1 MMDHR
6 KQMGRLRRFV
16 VLTAVS
22 AALAGGA
29 AKDTKAV
36 RRSQEA
42 PRIVSLRL
50 IPEDRTLRGAGASQR
65 FVALAKY
72 SDGFERD
79 VTTAGKLSV
88 SDEQIAGISPDHRV
102 TARANGQTILQFKL
116 EGRSAQAPI
125 RVEQAGK
132 QRPFSFSREVGG
144 ILTRKGCNGSD
155 CHGGVKG
162 QGGFK
167 LSVNGTQPKEDYKWI
182 VEGGVY
188 QVLSAESAGAK
199 VPRVNLKEPEKSSL
213 LLKPTM
219 LSPHGGGR
227 RFTPTSPD
235 YEALLRW
242 VRQGA
247 PYGEESRQEAAHI
260 EKLDVQPKG
269 AVLDAAGRLQLLVTA
284 HLSDGASEDVTSE
297 AVYSAGNPEVAKV
310 TPEGVAIAGTTG
322 ETAVVIRAAGHAV
335 STQIGVASKPIA
347 NYPAVPA
354 RNYID
359 QHVFAKLRKLNMIP
373 SDLSSDSEFLR
384 RVCLDLA
391 GTIPPPERVREFLA
405 SKDPR
410 KRDKLIDALLD
421 SPEFV
426 DYWTFRFS
434 ELLRYR
440 QRATQL
446 MKDTQLYGEWIRNS
460 IAQNKPFDQI
470 ARERIAAE
478 GFTGPSRYYYELR
491 FLSAPPEI
499 ISEQMRVF
507 MGRRLECARC
517 HNHPYEA
524 WSQDQFW
531 GMAAFYGRMTDLRT
545 TVMDDSVVV
554 DAPEL
559 ANAVLHPRT
568 KKVVQPAFL
577 DGHLLPKE
585 RQPDP
590 RRALA
595 EWVTSHPYFAQT
607 IVNRSWDW
615 FFGRGFVEPVDDF
628 RSTNP
633 PSHPEL
639 MEALAKDLREHHY
652 DLKYLMKLIVSSR
665 TYQLSSVPNETN
677 RGDRTNFSHANP
689 KPLDA
694 AVLLDA
700 VVAVTQ
706 VEEDFKTGNMAPPK
720 GSRAIELCPDVFSS
734 KFLEAYGQNDRA
746 TLPEAKPEPSLAQ
759 ALHLMTGPAYSDK
772 LGQDGGRADR
782 LARGKLS
789 NKDLIEELYLTALA
803 RYPDREETA
812 ALEKALRTGPSRLQ
826 AISDLIWALISSRE
840 FAYRH

>member
-1 MMDHR
+1 MAYR
-6 KQMGRLRRFV
+6 TYLWELRLLV
-16 VLTAVS
+16 ALTA
-22 AALAGGA
+22 AGGIAGGA
-29 AKDTKAV
+29 AKETKGALRNRDTAK
-36 RRSQEA
+36 
-42 PRIVSLRL
+42 IVSLRL

-79 VTTAGKLSV
+79 VTAGGKLSV
-88 SDEQIAGISPDHRV
+88 SDERIAGVAGDHRV
-102 TARANGQTILQFKL
+102 TARADGETPVQFQM
-116 EGRSAQAPI
+116 EGRSAQARV
-125 RVEQAGK
+125 RVEQADK
-132 QRPFSFSREVGG
+132 PRPFSFSREVGG
-144 ILTRKGCNGSD
+144 ILTRKGCNSSD

-182 VEGGVY
+182 VEGGVF

-199 VPRVNLKEPEKSSL
+199 TPRVNVKEPEKSPL
-213 LLKPTM
+213 LLKPAMIT
-219 LSPHGGGR
+219 PHGGGR
-227 RFTPTSPD
+227 RFTATSPD
-235 YEALLRW
+235 YEVLLRW

-247 PYGEESRQEAAHI
+247 PYGEESKQEAARI
-260 EKLDVQPKG
+260 ERLEVLPKNT
-269 AVLDAAGRLQLLVTA
+269 VLDATGKQQLLVTA
-284 HLSDGASEDVTSE
+284 HSSDGTSEDVTGE
-297 AVYSAGNPEVAKV
+297 ALYSAGNSEVATV
-310 TPEGVAIAGTTG
+310 TPEGLATAVKPG
-322 ETAVVIRAAGHAV
+322 ETAVVIRVAGQAV

-347 NYPAVPA
+347 NYPVTPA

-359 QHVFAKLRKLNMIP
+359 EHVFAKLRKLNMVP
-373 SDLSSDSEFLR
+373 SAMSSDAEFLR

-391 GTIPPPERVREFLA
+391 GTLPPPQRAREFLA

-426 DYWTFRFS
+426 DYWTFRLS
-434 ELLRYR
+434 ELFRYR

-460 IAQNKPFDQI
+460 IAHNKPFDQM

-517 HNHPYEA
+517 HNHPYES

-559 ANAVLHPRT
+559 ANAVSHPRT
-568 KKVVQPAFL
+568 KQVVQPTFL
-577 DGHLLPKE
+577 DGRLLPKE

-595 EWVTSHPYFAQT
+595 EWITSHPYFAQT

-639 MEALAKDLREHHY
+639 MEALAQDLRDHHY

-665 TYQLSSVPNETN
+665 TYQLSSTPNETN

-689 KPLDA
+689 KALDA

-700 VVAVTQ
+700 VVSVTQ
-706 VEEDFKTGNMAPPK
+706 VEEAFKSGAMAPPK
-720 GSRAIELCPDVFSS
+720 GARAIELCPDLFSS

-759 ALHLMTGPAYSDK
+759 ALHLMTGPAYSDR
-772 LGQDGGRADR
+772 LGKDGGRADR
-782 LARGKLS
+782 LARSKLS
-789 NKDLIEELYLTALA
+789 NRELIEELYLAA
-803 RYPDREETA
+803 FSRYPDREEAA
-812 ALEKALRTGPSRLQ
+812 ALDKTLREGPSRLQ